1 MSAVTNT
8 PALTFEALSKL
19 STAQLLELVAANKRV
34 ISTLKE
40 EMYGIKNWHKIYPV
54 QGKEWNRC
62 QCEKRHAQAILRE
75 RRQSAGLELE
85 MGLGRDTPLAETAD
99 AVAG

>member
-1 MSAVTNT
+1 MSAATNT

-34 ISTLKE
+34 IGTIKE
-40 EMYGIKNWHKIYPV
+40 AMYGIKNWRKVYPV

-75 RRQSAGLELE
+75 RGALVEW
-85 MGLGRDTPLAETAD
+85 
-99 AVAG
+99 